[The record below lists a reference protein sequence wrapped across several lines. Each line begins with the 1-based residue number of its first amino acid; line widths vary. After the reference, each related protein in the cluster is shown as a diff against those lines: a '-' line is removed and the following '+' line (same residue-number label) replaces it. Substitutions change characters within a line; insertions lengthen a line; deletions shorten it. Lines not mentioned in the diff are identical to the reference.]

1 MEFLQ
6 RPGAHEPD
14 RHKALERL
22 TAYQRLLCVTDY
34 ISSMTDGFAVELYQR
49 LSGIKLPA

>member
-14 RHKALERL
+14 RNKAIASLSP
-22 TAYQRLLCVTDY
+22 YQRLLCVTDY
-34 ISSMTDGFAVELYQR
+34 ISGMTDGFAVELYQR